1 MTGLGRGLGDIL
13 SEVDEAYES
22 EITAKSS
29 VDDIY
34 ELDIANIIP
43 NPHQPRKSFDQSALK
58 ELSASIKQHGIL
70 QPVIVKKSDEG
81 FMLLAGER
89 RLKAAKMA
97 GFETIKAIIT
107 DIEFDKFRELALI
120 ENIQRQDLNA
130 VEIAVALENL
140 IKEHGLTHDEL
151 SKRVKKS
158 RTQITNM
165 LRLLSLSDY
174 VKEKVTSNSLSF
186 GHAKILLSLDAK
198 KQQLAADTI
207 IGQKLSVR
215 ESEQLVKRLKQGQSS
230 GTKDAKKKK
239 TGVDLKGYK
248 NRFSKTLP
256 VSFKLK
262 GDKLELKFT
271 DADEI
276 ETFLQYFKQL

>member
-70 QPVIVKKSDEG
+70 QPIIVKKSDEG

-174 VKEKVTSNSLSF
+174 VKEKVASNSLSF

-230 GTKDAKKKK
+230 GTKDAKKK
-239 TGVDLKGYK
+239 TPGVDLKGYK

-262 GDKLELKFT
+262 GDKLELKFA